1 MAKQTISLRLE
12 ADTLA
17 AIDAKVA
24 ELGIDRT
31 AYIAGLIA
39 QDLGCNTDAIQPQYE
54 RNTTAL
60 QDAIQDALQ
69 QALAP
74 VNDRLAAV
82 EAELEK
88 PAGAIA

>member
-1 MAKQTISLRLE
+1 MAKQTVSLRLE
-12 ADTLA
+12 AEMLA

-39 QDLGCNTDAIQPQYE
+39 QDLGCNTAAIQTQYE
-54 RNTTAL
+54 HDASVL
-60 QDAIQDALQ
+60 QGVIQDVVQ

-74 VNDRLAAV
+74 IHA
-82 EAELEK
+82 EIAELK
-88 PAGAIA
+88 KSDGAIAA

>member
-39 QDLGCNTDAIQPQYE
+39 QDLGCNTSALQTQYK
-54 RNTTAL
+54 RDTSAL

-74 VNDRLAAV
+74 IHA
-82 EAELEK
+82 EIAELKK
-88 PAGAIA
+88 PDGAIAA

>member
-12 ADTLA
+12 AEMLA
-17 AIDAKVA
+17 AVDAKLQ

-39 QDLGCNTDAIQPQYE
+39 QDLGCNTTVLQSQYE
-54 RNTTAL
+54 RNTSVL
-60 QDAIQDALQ
+60 QNAIQGALQ

-74 VNDRLAAV
+74 IHA
-82 EAELEK
+82 EIAELKK
-88 PAGAIA
+88 PAGVVG